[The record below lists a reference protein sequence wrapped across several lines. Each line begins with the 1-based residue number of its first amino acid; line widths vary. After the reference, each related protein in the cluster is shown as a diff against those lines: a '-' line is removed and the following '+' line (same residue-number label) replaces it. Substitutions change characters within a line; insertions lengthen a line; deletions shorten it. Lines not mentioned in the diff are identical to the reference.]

1 MQVEHEAANMV
12 LEKRLSKRR
21 ASRVEQRS
29 KAAAGTRSRKRLN
42 VKKWLEKRKSLADV
56 TKKLQ
61 VPTEGEVNLH
71 GFTML
76 GYMSC

>member
-21 ASRVEQRS
+21 SRAEQRS
-29 KAAAGTRSRKRLN
+29 KAAVGTRSKKRLN